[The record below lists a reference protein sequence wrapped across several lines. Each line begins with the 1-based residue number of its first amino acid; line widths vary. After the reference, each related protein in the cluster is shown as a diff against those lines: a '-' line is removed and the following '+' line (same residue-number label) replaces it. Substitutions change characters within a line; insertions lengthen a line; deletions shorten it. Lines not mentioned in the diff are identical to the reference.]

1 MNGHGGE
8 CENALDKEAAIVP
21 ASRAARS
28 HLKRKRRGTDIA
40 VTRRGA
46 GRGPPPG
53 GGGGG
58 GKGKKKE
65 KKKRKKKRK
74 KKKKRGRRRGG
85 MGEQK
90 GK

>member
-46 GRGPPPG
+46 GRAAG
-53 GGGGG
+53 GAA
-58 GKGKKKE
+58 
-65 KKKRKKKRK
+65 
-74 KKKKRGRRRGG
+74 RRLVN
-85 MGEQK
+85 Q
-90 GK
+90 

>member
-1 MNGHGGE
+1 MNGHGGK

-46 GRGPPPG
+46 GRAAS
-53 GGGGG
+53 
-58 GKGKKKE
+58 
-65 KKKRKKKRK
+65 RAA
-74 KKKKRGRRRGG
+74 RRLVN
-85 MGEQK
+85 Q
-90 GK
+90 

>member
-40 VTRRGA
+40 VTRRSA
-46 GRGPPPG
+46 GRAA
-53 GGGGG
+53 
-58 GKGKKKE
+58 
-65 KKKRKKKRK
+65 
-74 KKKKRGRRRGG
+74 GRAARRLVN
-85 MGEQK
+85 Q
-90 GK
+90 